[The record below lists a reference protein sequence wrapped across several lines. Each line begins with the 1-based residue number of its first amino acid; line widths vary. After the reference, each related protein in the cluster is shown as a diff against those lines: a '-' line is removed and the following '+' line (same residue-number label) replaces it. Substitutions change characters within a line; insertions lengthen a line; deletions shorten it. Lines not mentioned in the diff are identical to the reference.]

1 MHIYISA
8 KVDMY
13 CCTLH
18 HVRIRMR
25 CLSADNIDSPLAV
38 DAALEG
44 LVQSLVQQE
53 GAPNVA
59 ASCGDFGPN
68 VLQHLA
74 HHLLLSGQCWNSY
87 MVAQYLCCRAC
98 DPAHDLSRMEICHAW
113 VRLAD
118 AAYKLGGHK
127 VAMLSY
133 GRACSQTPSHAV
145 SLPLQSYTVAD
156 LLSGTM

>member
-1 MHIYISA
+1 
-8 KVDMY
+8 
-13 CCTLH
+13 
-18 HVRIRMR
+18 MR
-25 CLSADNIDSPLAV
+25 CLSADNFDSLPAA

-44 LVQSLVQQE
+44 LVQSLVQEQGAQ

-59 ASCGDFGPN
+59 ASCGDFSPN
-68 VLQHLA
+68 VLQHWS
-74 HHLLLSGQCWNSY
+74 HHLLLSGQCYNSF
-87 MVAQYLCCRAC
+87 MAAQYLCARAC

-118 AAYKLGGHK
+118 AAYKLGRHK

-145 SLPLQSYTVAD
+145 SLPLQSYVVAD